1 MWPYTAVSACQVAEL
16 YGLEEDVVQQH
27 EAKAKAAV
35 KSMLEDKIAIRKSW
49 AGL

>member
-1 MWPYTAVSACQVAEL
+1 VATSAIVFTCQVAEL
-16 YGLEEDVVQQH
+16 YGLEEDVVRQH

-35 KSMLEDKIAIRKSW
+35 KRMLEEKIAVRKSW